1 MELWQ
6 PLYYHILELKPACS
20 RNRTFLWMCIILMSM
35 MMRHGDHDGV
45 TSIIRMFGLVPI
57 CYDRI
62 LDFLHSPALD
72 LDLLLERWVRLV
84 IKIFPQPIL
93 TNNRYVLIGDGIK
106 IAKEGK
112 KMPAVKCLHQESDSN
127 SKAEYII
134 GHSCQAVCL
143 LVGALA
149 TAFAVPLT

>member
-6 PLYYHILELKPACS
+6 PLYHHILELKPASS
-20 RNRTFLWMCIILMSM
+20 RNITFLWMCILMSM
-35 MMRHGDHDGV
+35 MMRYSDHDGV
-45 TSIIRMFGLVPI
+45 TSIIRIFGLVPI

-72 LDLLLERWVRLV
+72 LDLLLGLWVKLV
-84 IKIFPQPIL
+84 IKIFPKPIL

-112 KMPAVKCLHQESDSN
+112 KMPGVKCLHQESYSN
-127 SKAEYII
+127 SKAEYIM

-143 LVGALA
+143 LVGVALCA
-149 TAFAVPLT
+149 N